1 MKMGVRMDGSVTL
14 QNVIMRFG
22 DFTAIEP
29 TSLTIESGE
38 FFSFL
43 GPSGCGKTTLLNMIS
58 GFLTPSEGQVLIGG
72 EPMANVPVNQRPT
85 AMIFQNLALFPLMNV
100 YQNIEFGMEVRGV
113 HRATRRKKADEL
125 LELVALT
132 GSGDKSIAA
141 LSGGQ
146 KQRVA
151 IARALAVEPR
161 VLLLD
166 EPLSALD
173 LKLRQHMRNELR
185 AIQRKTGITFIYIT
199 HDQGEALTMSDRVAV
214 MSAGRIQ
221 QVADPE
227 TLYRHPQTGFVAA
240 FVGENNRLAGRVVER
255 RGELAII
262 EIDGLGRLAGRAGGD
277 LAVGQSAALF
287 VRPEHLRAVRPEHL
301 GVVRPGQCDVV
312 RPEESRITPDNEFSE
327 IVLEVEVETLNF
339 EGAWRMLEAR
349 LIATGERLR
358 ILLGQNADGAIELA
372 PGERVHV
379 GYDPHQATVLVDD
392 GSPRLDAETG
402 EVVEAAPPNDAQNQ
416 ESRHVSST

>member
-1 MKMGVRMDGSVTL
+1 MTVHGAGTGVAMDGSVRL
-14 QNVIMRFG
+14 EEVVMRFG
-22 DFTAIEP
+22 DFTAIDK
-29 TSLTIESGE
+29 TTLDIGSGE

-72 EPMANVPVNQRPT
+72 EPMAGVPVNQRPT
-85 AMIFQNLALFPLMNV
+85 AMIFQNLALFPLMTV
-100 YQNIEFGMEVRGV
+100 SENIEFGLEVRGIDK
-113 HRATRRKKADEL
+113 RSRREASEKL
-125 LELVALT
+125 LALVALE
-132 GSGDKSIAA
+132 GSGPKQISE

-173 LKLRQHMRNELR
+173 LKLRQHMRAELK

-227 TLYRHPQTGFVAA
+227 TLYRSPATGFVAA
-240 FVGENNRLAGRVVER
+240 FVGENNRLQTTLIERQGERVRLDGGPLGELAGRVAASSPLES
-255 RGELAII
+255 
-262 EIDGLGRLAGRAGGD
+262 GD
-277 LAVGQSAALF
+277 RAALYI
-287 VRPEHLRAVRPEHL
+287 RPEHLRPVDESAAGPVLVATLEAVH
-301 GVVRPGQCDVV
+301 
-312 RPEESRITPDNEFSE
+312 
-327 IVLEVEVETLNF
+327 F
-339 EGAWRMLEAR
+339 EGAWMVLEAR
-349 LIATGERLR
+349 LNASGELLR
-358 ILLGQNADGAIELA
+358 VQLGHEISRQYAD
-372 PGERVHV
+372 
-379 GYDPHQATVLVDD
+379 VLVAGRRMLFGYNVEDAVVLPED
-392 GSPRLDAETG
+392 GSPRIDEATG
-402 EVVEAAPPNDAQNQ
+402 EVMEAEN
-416 ESRHVSST
+416 V